1 VLYARGFP
9 GAGVSAEKVTEEE
22 IQQALKRVERLDPD
36 MANMLRNYIRG
47 LENRILAYELESD
60 QEE

>member
-1 VLYARGFP
+1 M
-9 GAGVSAEKVTEEE
+9 SAEKVTEEE
-22 IQQALKRVERLDPD
+22 IRQALKRVERLDPD
-36 MANMLRNYIRG
+36 MANLLRNYIRG